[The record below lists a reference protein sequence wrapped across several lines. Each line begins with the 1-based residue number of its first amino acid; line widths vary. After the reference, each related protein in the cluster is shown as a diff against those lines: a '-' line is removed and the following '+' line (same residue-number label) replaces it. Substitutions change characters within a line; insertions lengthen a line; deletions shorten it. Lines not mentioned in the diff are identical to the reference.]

1 MTERISYGIINIIK
15 NKWVYDM
22 SDRFRQRI
30 KGREI
35 KVFIYVSACLLYIAA
50 FLLASPKEILSGM
63 KIIICSKDALITDYF
78 ELAGYGASFF
88 NAAMVLTIGIILV
101 RIAKLPFTGIT
112 VAALA
117 IDTCFGFWGKNPVNI
132 FPIFMGVILYA
143 KLHKVSIGRYLYT
156 ALFGACLGPIVTEI
170 MYKLS
175 FSFGVNFVLTFMI
188 GIIIGMALPPLSSHT
203 ISMHMGYNLYNVGF
217 SGGIIAFVIVC
228 VMRSLGLDVESE
240 FTWKEGCHIG
250 ITIGVYVYF
259 VLTFLYGL
267 WLREGNITALK
278 KIMKHPGRA
287 IADFVIMDGPGST
300 LMNMAL
306 IGLFAETYVLLIGGD
321 LSGPMQGAI
330 LMAFGYGAFG
340 AHLKNY
346 LPVLLGVLISCMFTQ
361 YLPTTPGIQIASIF
375 CIGLAPIA
383 GQFGV
388 LAGIEAGILHAAIV
402 MYSSQL
408 YGGLN
413 LYNNGFSCGWVAII
427 MVPLIE
433 SFMSRFEHRRATKK
447 K

>member
-1 MTERISYGIINIIK
+1 MSNNIR
-15 NKWVYDM
+15 NKL
-22 SDRFRQRI
+22 
-30 KGREI
+30 KGNEM
-35 KVFIYVSACLLYIAA
+35 KLFLYASAAFLYIGA
-50 FLLASPKEILSGM
+50 FLLATPGEIMEGM
-63 KIIICSKDALITDYF
+63 NKIIWSTDALITDYF
-78 ELAGYGASFF
+78 ELAGHGAAFF
-88 NAAMVLTIGIILV
+88 NAALVLTIGIVLV
-101 RIAKLPFTGIT
+101 IIAKLPFTGIT
-112 VAALA
+112 TAALA

-132 FPIFMGVILYA
+132 FPIFLGVMLYA

-156 ALFGACLGPIVTEI
+156 ALFGACLGPVITEV

-175 FSFGVNFVLTFMI
+175 FPFEINLIVTFI
-188 GIIIGMALPPLSSHT
+188 LGIIIGMALPPLSSHT

-217 SGGIIAFVIVC
+217 SGGIIAFAIVSI
-228 VMRSLGLDVESE
+228 MRSMGLDVESK
-240 FTWKEGCHIG
+240 FIWKEGCHVG
-250 ITIGVYVYF
+250 ITIGVYIYF

-267 WLREGNITALK
+267 WLKEGKVSALS
-278 KIMKHPGRA
+278 KILKHPGRA
-287 IADFVIMDGPGST
+287 IADFVIMDGPGVT

-306 IGLFAETYVLLIGGD
+306 LGIFAETFVLLIGGD
-321 LSGPMQGAI
+321 LSGPVQGAV
-330 LMAFGYGAFG
+330 LMVFGYGAFG

-346 LPVLLGVLISCMFTQ
+346 TPVLAGVLISCIFTQ
-361 YLPTTPGIQIASIF
+361 YTPTTPGILIASIF
-375 CIGLAPIA
+375 CVGLAPIA

-433 SFMSRFEHRRATKK
+433 SFMARFEHRRSSKK
-447 K
+447 KL

>member
-1 MTERISYGIINIIK
+1 MSLEIR
-15 NKWVYDM
+15 NK
-22 SDRFRQRI
+22 I
-30 KGREI
+30 KGKEMQL
-35 KVFIYVSACLLYIAA
+35 FICFSAFLLYVGA
-50 FLLASPKEILSGM
+50 FMLASPKEIIEGM
-63 KIIICSKDALITDYF
+63 KLIIYSKDALITDYF
-78 ELAGYGASFF
+78 ALAGYGASFF
-88 NAAMVLTIGIILV
+88 NAALVLSIGIVLV

-112 VAALA
+112 TAALA

-132 FPIFMGVILYA
+132 FPIFLGVILYA
-143 KLHKVSIGRYLYT
+143 KLHKASIGRYLYT
-156 ALFGACLGPIVTEI
+156 ALFGACLGPVITEI

-175 FSFGVNFVLTFMI
+175 LPFGINLIITILI
-188 GIIIGMALPPLSSHT
+188 GIAIGMMLPPLSAHT

-217 SGGIIAFVIVC
+217 SGGVIAFAIVC
-228 VMRSLGLDVESE
+228 IMRSMGLEIE
-240 FTWKEGCHIG
+240 PKFIWKEGCHTG
-250 ITIGVYVYF
+250 ITVGVYVYF
-259 VLTFLYGL
+259 LVTFLYGL
-267 WLREGNITALK
+267 WLKKGEVSSLR

-287 IADFVIMDGPGST
+287 IADFVIMDGPGAT

-306 IGLFAETYVLLIGGD
+306 VGLVAETYVLLIGGD
-321 LSGPMQGAI
+321 LSGPVQGAV

-346 LPVLLGVLISCMFTQ
+346 LPVLAGVLMSCLFTQ
-361 YLPTTPGIQIASIF
+361 YVPVTPGIQIASIF

-383 GQFGV
+383 GQFGA
-388 LAGIEAGILHAAIV
+388 LAGMGAGILHAAIV

-433 SFMSRFEHRRATKK
+433 SFMARFEHRRSLKK

>member
-1 MTERISYGIINIIK
+1 MSNNIR
-15 NKWVYDM
+15 NKL
-22 SDRFRQRI
+22 
-30 KGREI
+30 KGNEM
-35 KVFIYVSACLLYIAA
+35 KLFLYASAAFLYIGA
-50 FLLASPKEILSGM
+50 FLLATPGEIMEGM
-63 KIIICSKDALITDYF
+63 NKIIWSTDALITDYF
-78 ELAGYGASFF
+78 ELAGHGAAFF
-88 NAAMVLTIGIILV
+88 NAALVLTIGIVLV
-101 RIAKLPFTGIT
+101 IIAKLPFTGIT
-112 VAALA
+112 TAALA

-132 FPIFMGVILYA
+132 FPIFLGVMLYA

-156 ALFGACLGPIVTEI
+156 ALFGACLGPVITEV

-175 FSFGVNFVLTFMI
+175 FPFEINLIVTFI
-188 GIIIGMALPPLSSHT
+188 LGIIIGMALPPLSSHT

-217 SGGIIAFVIVC
+217 SGGIIAFAIVSI
-228 VMRSLGLDVESE
+228 MRSMGLDVESK
-240 FTWKEGCHIG
+240 FIWKEGCHVG
-250 ITIGVYVYF
+250 ITIGVYIYF

-267 WLREGNITALK
+267 WLKEGKVSALS
-278 KIMKHPGRA
+278 KILKHPGRA
-287 IADFVIMDGPGST
+287 IADFVIMDGPGVT

-306 IGLFAETYVLLIGGD
+306 LGIFAETFVLLIGGD
-321 LSGPMQGAI
+321 LSGPVQGAV
-330 LMAFGYGAFG
+330 LMVFGYGAFG

-346 LPVLLGVLISCMFTQ
+346 TPVLAGVLISCLFTQ
-361 YLPTTPGIQIASIF
+361 YTPTTPGILIASIF
-375 CIGLAPIA
+375 CVGLAPIA

-433 SFMSRFEHRRATKK
+433 SFMARFEHRRSSKK
-447 K
+447 KL

>member
-1 MTERISYGIINIIK
+1 MSNNIR
-15 NKWVYDM
+15 NKL
-22 SDRFRQRI
+22 
-30 KGREI
+30 KGNEM
-35 KVFIYVSACLLYIAA
+35 KLFLYASAA
-50 FLLASPKEILSGM
+50 FLYIGAFLLETPGEIMEGM
-63 KIIICSKDALITDYF
+63 NKIIWSTDALITDYF
-78 ELAGYGASFF
+78 ELAGHGAAFF
-88 NAAMVLTIGIILV
+88 NAALVLTIGIVLV
-101 RIAKLPFTGIT
+101 IIAKLPFTGIT
-112 VAALA
+112 TAALA

-132 FPIFMGVILYA
+132 FPIFLGVMLYA

-156 ALFGACLGPIVTEI
+156 ALFGACLGPVITEV

-175 FSFGVNFVLTFMI
+175 FPFEINLIVTFI
-188 GIIIGMALPPLSSHT
+188 LGILIGMALPPLSSHT

-217 SGGIIAFVIVC
+217 SGGIIAFAIVSI
-228 VMRSLGLDVESE
+228 MRSMGLDVESKLI
-240 FTWKEGCHIG
+240 WKEGCHVG
-250 ITIGVYVYF
+250 ITIGVYIYF

-267 WLREGNITALK
+267 WLKEGKVSALS
-278 KIMKHPGRA
+278 KILKHPGRA
-287 IADFVIMDGPGST
+287 IADFVIMDGPGVT

-306 IGLFAETYVLLIGGD
+306 LGIFAETFVLLIGGD
-321 LSGPMQGAI
+321 LSGPVQGAV
-330 LMAFGYGAFG
+330 LMVFGYGAFG

-346 LPVLLGVLISCMFTQ
+346 TPVLAGVLISCIFTQ
-361 YLPTTPGIQIASIF
+361 YTPTTPGILIASIF
-375 CIGLAPIA
+375 CVGLAPIA

-433 SFMSRFEHRRATKK
+433 SFMSRFEHRRSSKK
-447 K
+447 KQ

>member
-1 MTERISYGIINIIK
+1 MSNNIR
-15 NKWVYDM
+15 NKL
-22 SDRFRQRI
+22 
-30 KGREI
+30 KGNEM
-35 KVFIYVSACLLYIAA
+35 KLFLYASAAFLYIGA
-50 FLLASPKEILSGM
+50 FLLATPGEIMEGM
-63 KIIICSKDALITDYF
+63 NKIIWSTDALITDYF
-78 ELAGYGASFF
+78 ELAGHGAAFF
-88 NAAMVLTIGIILV
+88 NAALVLTIGIVLV
-101 RIAKLPFTGIT
+101 IIAKLPFTGIT
-112 VAALA
+112 TAALA

-132 FPIFMGVILYA
+132 FPIFLGVMLYA

-156 ALFGACLGPIVTEI
+156 ALFGACLGPVITEV

-175 FSFGVNFVLTFMI
+175 FPFEINLIVTFI
-188 GIIIGMALPPLSSHT
+188 LGIIIGMALPPLSSHT

-217 SGGIIAFVIVC
+217 SGGIIAFAIVSI
-228 VMRSLGLDVESE
+228 MRSMGLDVEST
-240 FTWKEGCHIG
+240 FIWKEGCHVG
-250 ITIGVYVYF
+250 ITIGVYIYF

-267 WLREGNITALK
+267 WLKEGKVSALS
-278 KIMKHPGRA
+278 KILKHPGRA
-287 IADFVIMDGPGST
+287 IADFVIMDGPGVT

-306 IGLFAETYVLLIGGD
+306 LGIFAETFVLLIGGD
-321 LSGPMQGAI
+321 LSGPVQGAV
-330 LMAFGYGAFG
+330 LMVFGYGAFG

-346 LPVLLGVLISCMFTQ
+346 TPVLAGVLISCIFTQ
-361 YLPTTPGIQIASIF
+361 YTPTTPGILIASIF
-375 CIGLAPIA
+375 CVGLAPIA

-433 SFMSRFEHRRATKK
+433 SFMARFEHRRSSKK
-447 K
+447 KL